1 MPKTG
6 KIYPD
11 WVQEYRTKGTTV
23 KRKGEAYYL
32 YKRTS
37 RRVPGKKYPQPV
49 DTYIGIITPEGVVK
63 SDKKKITLTDA
74 TVKEF
79 GFSRAVEIL
88 CPQSWK
94 EPLGKEWRNVLDFIL
109 LKESA
114 ESYISAERKIVEALD
129 PHIQYGAQK
138 GSLLRRMQKESGAG
152 LKDLKCLS
160 TIYLIYMDGYKII
173 SRISGGQQEILD
185 QFHINL
191 EVD

>member
-6 KIYPD
+6 KTYPD
-11 WVQEYRTKGTTV
+11 WVQEYRTRGTTV
-23 KRKGEAYYL
+23 KKNGEKYYL

-49 DTYIGIITPEGVVK
+49 DTYIGVITPEGIQK
-63 SDKKKITLTDA
+63 SDKKKVTLTDA
-74 TVKEF
+74 SVKEF
-79 GFSRAVEIL
+79 GFSRAVELL

-94 EPLGKEWRNVLDFIL
+94 EPLGKAWQEVLDFII

-114 ESYISAERKIVEALD
+114 ESYVATERGTAQTLD

-138 GSLLRRMQKESGAG
+138 GSLIRRMQKESGVDM
-152 LKDLKCLS
+152 KDLKKLS
-160 TIYLIYMDGYKII
+160 TIYLIYMDGNKIV
-173 SRISGGQQEILD
+173 SKISGEQQEILKRF
-185 QFHINL
+185 QINL

>member
-6 KIYPD
+6 KTYPD
-11 WVQEYRTKGTTV
+11 WVQEYRTRGTTV
-23 KRKGEAYYL
+23 
-32 YKRTS
+32 
-37 RRVPGKKYPQPV
+37 KKYPQPV
-49 DTYIGIITPEGVVK
+49 DTYIGVITPEGVLK
-63 SDKKKITLTDA
+63 SDKKKVTLTEA

-94 EPLGKEWRNVLDFIL
+94 EPLGKAWQEVLDFII

-114 ESYISAERKIVEALD
+114 ESYIAAERGMVEILD

-138 GSLLRRMQKESGAG
+138 GSLIRRMQKESGADM
-152 LKDLKCLS
+152 KDLKHLS
-160 TIYLIYMDGYKII
+160 TIYLIYMDGNKIVSKI
-173 SRISGGQQEILD
+173 SDEQQEILRR
-185 QFHINL
+185 FHINL

>member
-1 MPKTG
+1 MPKTE
-6 KIYPD
+6 KVYPD
-11 WVQEYRTKGTTV
+11 WVQEYRTRGTTV
-23 KRKGEAYYL
+23 KKKGEKYYL

-49 DTYIGIITPEGVVK
+49 DSYIGIITPDGIIK
-63 SDKKKITLTDA
+63 SNKKKITLTNA

-79 GFSRAVEIL
+79 GFSRAIEIL

-94 EPLGKEWRNVLDFIL
+94 EPLGKEWMRVLDFII

-114 ESYISAERKIVEALD
+114 ESYISAEREVSEVLD

-138 GSLLRRMQKESGAG
+138 SSLMRRMQKESGA
-152 LKDLKCLS
+152 DLKNLKSLS
-160 TIYLIYMDGYKII
+160 TIYLIYMDGNKII
-173 SRISGGQQEILD
+173 SKVSEKQHEILER
-185 QFHINL
+185 FHIDL